1 MAICAHNFFIEIK
14 SHALCQI
21 LPKER
26 QFRHAYSGTICPCKE
41 ARKHMSS
48 LEWSPLH
55 IAAEQGS
62 LEGCNYIIEKT
73 GDYAPLS
80 NIDKL
85 TPLHLAAFN
94 GHLGVCN
101 LLLDSMRD
109 KNPSDKNGRTPLHL
123 AALQVLISIVLL
135 LVLYQMGIP
144 AYYFKEKIA
153 IPPIYC
159 YVINQ
164 RFHPIHLLL

>member
-1 MAICAHNFFIEIK
+1 M
-14 SHALCQI
+14 
-21 LPKER
+21 
-26 QFRHAYSGTICPCKE
+26 
-41 ARKHMSS
+41 
-48 LEWSPLH
+48 
-55 IAAEQGS
+55 
-62 LEGCNYIIEKT
+62 
-73 GDYAPLS
+73 S

-94 GHLGVCN
+94 GHLEVCN
-101 LLLDSMRD
+101 LLLDSMGD

-153 IPPIYC
+153 IPPIYF
-159 YVINQ
+159 YDIINQ
-164 RFHPIHLLL
+164 NRDLFKANNDIQKKFGRIILASDSAHSIGANYKGKKAGLIADMSSFSFHAVKNLTTAEGGAVVFNVADKFNMMN

>member
-1 MAICAHNFFIEIK
+1 MSRIVKIKLGMNEIFFQPPDIAICAHNFFLEIK

-94 GHLGVCN
+94 GHLEVCQ
-101 LLLDSMRD
+101 LLLDNMRD

-123 AALQVLISIVLL
+123 AALQV
-135 LVLYQMGIP
+135 
-144 AYYFKEKIA
+144 
-153 IPPIYC
+153 C
-159 YVINQ
+159 
-164 RFHPIHLLL
+164 

>member
-1 MAICAHNFFIEIK
+1 MEHEIFFQPPDMAICAHNFFLEIK

-62 LEGCNYIIEKT
+62 LEGCYYIIEKT
-73 GDYAPLS
+73 VIEILSFLYFCQRSGDP
-80 NIDKL
+80 I
-85 TPLHLAAFN
+85 
-94 GHLGVCN
+94 
-101 LLLDSMRD
+101 SMKFG
-109 KNPSDKNGRTPLHL
+109 KNVASFMKYSFML
-123 AALQVLISIVLL
+123 
-135 LVLYQMGIP
+135 
-144 AYYFKEKIA
+144 
-153 IPPIYC
+153 
-159 YVINQ
+159 
-164 RFHPIHLLL
+164 